1 MYIYYFLS
9 ITLGFEKQK
18 DFFVFKKLPIYF

>member
-1 MYIYYFLS
+1 MYIYCFLS

-18 DFFVFKKLPIYF
+18 DFFMLKKLPIYL